1 MGEAKTESKEEIDV
15 EALMKDVLKQLG
27 LGSKDEAIA
36 KGISD
41 LTDEEKMELMSNLDF
56 DEDDEL
62 ALIKLIGES
71 FEIPFLIDYVEKK
84 LRLRCSRGGWKS
96 EQIVRIASEK
106 RKEKAFGFL
115 RGLFRRKEKT
125 EEIEET

>member
-1 MGEAKTESKEEIDV
+1 MGEAKTEEKEEIDV
-15 EALMKDVLKQLG
+15 EALMKDILKQLG
-27 LGSKDEAIA
+27 LASKDEAIA

-62 ALIKLIGES
+62 AMIRLIGES

-106 RKEKAFGFL
+106 RKERAMGFL
-115 RGLFRRKEKT
+115 RGLFRRKKE

>member
-1 MGEAKTESKEEIDV
+1 
-15 EALMKDVLKQLG
+15 LG

-41 LTDEEKMELMSNLDF
+41 LTDEEKMELMSNLDIE
-56 DEDDEL
+56 EDDEL
-62 ALIKLIGES
+62 ALIKLIGDS
-71 FEIPFLIDYVEKK
+71 FEIPFLIDFVDAK

-115 RGLFRRKEKT
+115 RGLFRRKK
-125 EEIEET
+125 EEEVEE

>member
-1 MGEAKTESKEEIDV
+1 MGEAKTEEKEEIDV

-41 LTDEEKMELMSNLDF
+41 LTDEEKMELMSNLDIE
-56 DEDDEL
+56 EDDEL
-62 ALIKLIGES
+62 AMIRLIGES
-71 FEIPFLIDYVEKK
+71 FEIPFLIDFVEKK

-106 RKEKAFGFL
+106 RKEKAFGFF
-115 RGLFRRKEKT
+115 RGLFKRKKEDEV
-125 EEIEET
+125 EE

>member
-1 MGEAKTESKEEIDV
+1 MGEAKTEEKEEIDV
-15 EALMKDVLKQLG
+15 EALMKDILKQLG
-27 LGSKDEAIA
+27 LASKDEAIA

-62 ALIKLIGES
+62 AMIRLIGES

-106 RKEKAFGFL
+106 RKERAMGFL
-115 RGLFRRKEKT
+115 KGLFRRKKE

>member
-1 MGEAKTESKEEIDV
+1 MGEAKTEEKEEIDV

-41 LTDEEKMELMSNLDF
+41 LTDEEKMELMSNLDIE
-56 DEDDEL
+56 EDDEL
-62 ALIKLIGES
+62 AMIRLIGES
-71 FEIPFLIDYVEKK
+71 FEIPFLIDFVEKK

-106 RKEKAFGFL
+106 RKEKAFGFF
-115 RGLFRRKEKT
+115 RGLFKRKKE
-125 EEIEET
+125 EEIEE

>member
-1 MGEAKTESKEEIDV
+1 MGEAKSEEKEEIDV

-41 LTDEEKMELMSNLDF
+41 LTDEEKMELMSNLDIE
-56 DEDDEL
+56 EDDEL
-62 ALIKLIGES
+62 AMIRLIGES
-71 FEIPFLIDYVEKK
+71 FEIPFLIDFVEKK

-106 RKEKAFGFL
+106 RKEKAFGFF
-115 RGLFRRKEKT
+115 RGLFKRKKEDEV
-125 EEIEET
+125 EE

>member
-1 MGEAKTESKEEIDV
+1 MGEAKTEEKEEIDV

-41 LTDEEKMELMSNLDF
+41 LTDEEKMELMSNLDIE
-56 DEDDEL
+56 EDDEL
-62 ALIKLIGES
+62 AMIRLIGES
-71 FEIPFLIDYVEKK
+71 FEIPFLIDFVEKK

-106 RKEKAFGFL
+106 RKEKAFGFF
-115 RGLFRRKEKT
+115 RGLFKRKK
-125 EEIEET
+125 EEEVEE